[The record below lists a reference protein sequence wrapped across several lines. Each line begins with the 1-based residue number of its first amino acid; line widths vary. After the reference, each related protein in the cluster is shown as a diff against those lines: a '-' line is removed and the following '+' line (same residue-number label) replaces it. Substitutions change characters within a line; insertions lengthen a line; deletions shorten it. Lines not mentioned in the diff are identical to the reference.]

1 MTHRILDFREQKVDP
16 FTRRPTCPIMVSNT
30 NPETKAHIKSLLG
43 ERYTEDIDMRY
54 EQKTFVKEKDAE
66 KEALKKKN
74 TKIDPTDYLY
84 GY

>member
-1 MTHRILDFREQKVDP
+1 
-16 FTRRPTCPIMVSNT
+16 MVSNT

-66 KEALKKKN
+66 KEALKKKT

-84 GY
+84 GYTHQNISRSHVYCSGYMLMWILILT